1 MFIQHK
7 DLGLTSNFYLV
18 TRISNSGQ
26 IKFEP
31 GWSIVMSVVANT
43 SVMSEDNATPAW
55 NQTIVEQFS
64 HKLYSGKGCQEIHLD
79 VPSHILHKLP
89 LDVTINLTYDV
100 ESQRPSEGP
109 AGENAAPVNHSISV
123 PFYKRNVDILY
134 FVQLATPTSVFS
146 VMNKTGHYSH
156 MKDMSLEASI
166 LNLAL
171 SRPASSKMKNKLQSG
186 TSEQRSQFSTS
197 IPLTGKVIQQ
207 LLGSGQ
213 SAPNSMLNS
222 PITIHRICRF

>member
-7 DLGLTSNFYLV
+7 DLGLTTNFYLV

-26 IKFEP
+26 IRFEQ
-31 GWSIVMSVVANT
+31 GWNIVLTVMANPSVT
-43 SVMSEDNATPAW
+43 SEENATSSW
-55 NQTIVEQFS
+55 NLTFVEQFS

-79 VPSHILHKLP
+79 LPSHVLHKLP

-100 ESQRPSEGP
+100 ESQRPSEGS

-146 VMNKTGHYSH
+146 VMNKMGHDPH
-156 MKDMSLEASI
+156 MKDTSLEASI

-171 SRPASSKMKNKLQSG
+171 SRPASSKLRDTLQSG
-186 TSEQRSQFSTS
+186 ASEQRSQYSTS
-197 IPLTGKVIQQ
+197 IALTNKVIQQ

-213 SAPNSMLNS
+213 S
-222 PITIHRICRF
+222 